1 LERRNIIMASE
12 FDIVPVQYVGAEKPH
27 AFKIFK
33 GRQLIAT
40 APAEELANMV
50 VEGLEARAREELHG
64 TAQEAITKLF
74 SDRGGPVLTK

>member
-1 LERRNIIMASE
+1 MASE
-12 FDIVPVQYVGAEKPH
+12 FDVVPVHDVGAEKPH

-40 APAEELANMV
+40 APTEELANMV

-64 TAQEAITKLF
+64 TAQETIAKLF
-74 SDRGGPVLTK
+74 SDRQSLPLT